1 VTILVGRATTAAAEV
16 LTAAM
21 QDAKRAVIVGTPT
34 FGDASTQSTTPLADG
49 ERVSLTTARYATPA
63 GRPIT
68 GHGIAPDVV
77 ANDPS
82 PEATPAGATAATD
95 PALQLALDVVKAAAI
110 LQPGAAEP
118 SGPTRIETSAP
129 SCPASPA

>member
-1 VTILVGRATTAAAEV
+1 MV
-16 LTAAM
+16 
-21 QDAKRAVIVGTPT
+21 AK
-34 FGDASTQSTTPLADG
+34 
-49 ERVSLTTARYATPA
+49 
-63 GRPIT
+63 
-68 GHGIAPDVV
+68 
-77 ANDPS
+77 DPS